1 MEQLEAKMLAQENV
15 ITNMQLRTDFSLYC
29 LHMETQLV
37 HCYLE
42 TLSPILNSLVSLK
55 IRSHTEVSCLACFYL
70 IALIDTLAC

>member
-1 MEQLEAKMLAQENV
+1 MQSESVEQLEAKMLAQENV

-29 LHMETQLV
+29 LYMETQLV

-55 IRSHTEVSCLACFYL
+55 IRSHTEVCVYNYVDVLY
-70 IALIDTLAC
+70 